1 MARDRK
7 NLQVARK
14 ADEVLRRERR
24 IQAIE
29 ADERHRESQE
39 NDEGD
44 VRKKEV
50 RTPTVLKEPNE
61 G

>member
-1 MARDRK
+1 MKYQGGNERNAKYKRAGEQDREP
-7 NLQVARK
+7 Q
-14 ADEVLRRERR
+14 D
-24 IQAIE
+24 
-29 ADERHRESQE
+29 
-39 NDEGD
+39 NDGED

>member
-7 NLQVARK
+7 DLQEARK
-14 ADEVLRRERR
+14 TDEVSRRERR
-24 IQAIE
+24 IRVIG

>member
-1 MARDRK
+1 MAQDWK
-7 NLQVARK
+7 NLQEARK
-14 ADEVLRRERR
+14 TDEVSGREETLSTRAAGE
-24 IQAIE
+24 Q
-29 ADERHRESQE
+29 DRESQD
-39 NDEGD
+39 NDGGD

>member
-1 MARDRK
+1 MKCQGGNEGNAK
-7 NLQVARK
+7 NMR
-14 ADEVLRRERR
+14 ADEQDREP
-24 IQAIE
+24 Q
-29 ADERHRESQE
+29 D
-39 NDEGD
+39 NDGED